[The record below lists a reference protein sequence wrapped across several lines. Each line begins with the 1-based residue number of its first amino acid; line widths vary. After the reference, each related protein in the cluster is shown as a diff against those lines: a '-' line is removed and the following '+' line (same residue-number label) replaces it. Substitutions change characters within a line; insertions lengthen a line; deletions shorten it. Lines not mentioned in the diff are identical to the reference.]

1 RMGDQRFVAPIGE
14 IAEILHEPRHAVM
27 PGVKFWVAGV
37 ANLRGRLLPLMDLC
51 GFFGHELTSARKQR
65 RVMVVEHNDV
75 FAGLMVDEVFGM
87 QRFSQL
93 SLIPHTPQDVDQRIV
108 PFLRGQF
115 IREQAWQIFS
125 PWALVQ
131 SADFMDLAS

>member
-1 RMGDQRFVAPIGE
+1 
-14 IAEILHEPRHAVM
+14 
-27 PGVKFWVAGV
+27 
-37 ANLRGRLLPLMDLC
+37 
-51 GFFGHELTSARKQR
+51 
-65 RVMVVEHNDV
+65 
-75 FAGLMVDEVFGM
+75 M

-93 SLIPHTPQDVDQRIV
+93 SLIPQTPQDMDQRMV

-131 SADFMDLAS
+131 SAEFMDLAS